1 MSGPTRLFTASS
13 QANEKSYELASARVS
28 VFMMYMVRNG
38 MLRGDADFNR
48 DGRVSVQEGF
58 RLAAEQAPGFTA
70 KQAQGAQ
77 HPQIAGGDGT
87 ELFLDDPFP
96 VAPPAAP
103 APAAQVCFLIFCRPA

>member
-1 MSGPTRLFTASS
+1 MSAPTRLFTASS
-13 QANEKSYELASARVS
+13 QANEKSYELISGRVS

-58 RLAAEQAPGFTA
+58 RLAAERAPGFTA
-70 KQAQGAQ
+70 GQAQGAQ
-77 HPQIAGGDGT
+77 HPQIASGDG

-96 VAPPAAP
+96 VAPTAPPAGP
-103 APAAQVCFLIFCRPA
+103 AQVCFLIFCRPA